1 MGPTRSVARAIE
13 RLQQLFK
20 QNRLGLELNKRK
32 CCVLLGSEG
41 FTPRACA
48 LKWRHGLQ
56 IKKGLIEM
64 LGVSRDSGLIEDF
77 MLRKFRRR
85 GLSLDLL
92 LSQDMPAQAALGI
105 ARSIACQRAVF
116 DLRAQPPVNTL
127 PAAVFLDKKVQEIV
141 EKKLELKF
149 DSALSLLMF
158 RGPYR
163 QGALGFTPLEDTR
176 IPAFLSS
183 TYQTLKDSKKGT
195 LVRTLPRQKL
205 EQLPTLVQVQQA
217 LATLTSEQLKA
228 ASLENASTL
237 KAFIS
242 KAKHDKTARPTKMQS
257 ALQSANAD
265 SAWSEVYENASPH
278 QRAHLNARLNPHAS
292 TALRPTD
299 NLVTGEYRLNQAQ
312 MQFLVAH
319 ATMVT
324 PGNVPAAC
332 ACGHLLDATH
342 MVCCKNGDSGWLTRH
357 NKIQQALA
365 GFARKQGLAVDQNVR
380 KSFEDSQIMTEP
392 DLILYF
398 SDGALWGDV
407 SVVEPVAPSNVRSN
421 DNVGEAMDCRARIKN
436 RKYLARARSMG
447 ADFVPLVIET
457 HGRFHS
463 DFTKLLKRLA
473 TQLDDYQ
480 GLTAREMAIIVNFE
494 LVKGNA
500 EHAAKVR
507 SRSWKA
513 WHKQRQRLVELG
525 GLS

>member
-1 MGPTRSVARAIE
+1 
-13 RLQQLFK
+13 
-20 QNRLGLELNKRK
+20 
-32 CCVLLGSEG
+32 
-41 FTPRACA
+41 
-48 LKWRHGLQ
+48 
-56 IKKGLIEM
+56 
-64 LGVSRDSGLIEDF
+64 
-77 MLRKFRRR
+77 
-85 GLSLDLL
+85 
-92 LSQDMPAQAALGI
+92 
-105 ARSIACQRAVF
+105 
-116 DLRAQPPVNTL
+116 
-127 PAAVFLDKKVQEIV
+127 
-141 EKKLELKF
+141 
-149 DSALSLLMF
+149 
-158 RGPYR
+158 
-163 QGALGFTPLEDTR
+163 
-176 IPAFLSS
+176 
-183 TYQTLKDSKKGT
+183 
-195 LVRTLPRQKL
+195 
-205 EQLPTLVQVQQA
+205 
-217 LATLTSEQLKA
+217 
-228 ASLENASTL
+228 
-237 KAFIS
+237 
-242 KAKHDKTARPTKMQS
+242 MQS

-463 DFTKLLKRLA
+463 DFTKLLKRLT

-480 GLTAREMAIIVNFE
+480 E